1 MPPASPSPER
11 TTAIGLAFAIG
22 AYGLWGFLPLFFRA
36 LAPAGAI
43 EIVAARILFSLVFC
57 GILLTALR
65 DWRAFFDLFRSRRT
79 MLFMALAAVFIFV
92 NWQTYVVAAVTGHVI
107 EASLGYFINPIVTV
121 LFGVLFLREKL
132 RPLQWAAVGVSV
144 IAVIVLWIGYGSF
157 PIIALIL
164 AFSFGLYG
172 LMKNRVGGRVGAI
185 SGLTLETLFLA
196 PVATIELVW
205 VAASTGLIFG
215 TAGAGNTTLL
225 VASGIVTAVPLLLFA
240 SAARRL
246 PLVYMG
252 LFQYMTPLIQ
262 FLVGVIILREPMPP
276 ERWAGFFLV
285 WAALV
290 LLTIDMLRRAGTARR
305 GRLNSA

>member
-1 MPPASPSPER
+1 MTQPTPLAGRSGFFYAAS
-11 TTAIGLAFAIG
+11 AYLMWG
-22 AYGLWGFLPLFFRA
+22 ALPLYFVA
-36 LAPAGAI
+36 LAPAGPY
-43 EIVAARILFSLVFC
+43 EIVAMRILFSLVFC

-79 MLFMALAAVFIFV
+79 MLFMALAAVFIFI

-290 LLTIDMLRRAGTARR
+290 LLTIDMLRRAGTVRR

>member
-1 MPPASPSPER
+1 MTQPTPLAGRSGFFYAAS
-11 TTAIGLAFAIG
+11 AYLMWG
-22 AYGLWGFLPLFFRA
+22 ALPLYFVA
-36 LAPAGAI
+36 LAPAGPY
-43 EIVAARILFSLVFC
+43 EIVAMRILFSLVFC

-79 MLFMALAAVFIFV
+79 MLFMALAAVFIFI